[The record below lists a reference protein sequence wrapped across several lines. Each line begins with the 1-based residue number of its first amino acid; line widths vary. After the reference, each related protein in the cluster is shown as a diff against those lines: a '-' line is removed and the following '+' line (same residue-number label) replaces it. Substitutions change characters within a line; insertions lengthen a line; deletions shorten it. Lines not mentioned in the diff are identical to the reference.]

1 MFRDRRFLR
10 LPVLSS
16 RSCKVVN
23 SEDWC
28 LVLTPGWWWLQRD
41 REVKAQP
48 FSEWEHPLLPWD
60 KYKNH
65 NS

>member
-1 MFRDRRFLR
+1 M
-10 LPVLSS
+10 LSS